1 MSDYDWDDDDLDGA
15 PGNDGNAMKELRK
28 AYAAEK
34 KRNKEMM
41 EKLSALESSVR
52 ERSVKDIVASKGLP
66 EKIAKLIPADVTSPE
81 DVENWVA
88 EYADLFGATA
98 PQESQTTAE
107 NIADLQAL
115 ERISSAQ
122 SSGQTFNGDATQ
134 LDALIRAAQT
144 PEELNQILFG
154 SVNGP
159 QVV

>member
-1 MSDYDWDDDDLDGA
+1 MSEYDWDDDDLDGA
-15 PGNDGNAMKELRK
+15 PGDGNAMKELRK
-28 AYAAEK
+28 AYNAEK
-34 KRNKEMM
+34 KRNKEMV

-66 EKIAKLIPADVTSPE
+66 EKIARLIPADVTSPE

-88 EYADLFGATA
+88 EYADLFGVPA
-98 PQESQTTAE
+98 PQDSQEPAA
-107 NIADLQAL
+107 NNADLQAL

-122 SSGQTFNGDATQ
+122 SSGQTYNGDATQ

-144 PEELNQILFG
+144 PEELNNILFG

>member
-1 MSDYDWDDDDLDGA
+1 MSEYDWDDDDLDGA

-88 EYADLFGATA
+88 EYADLFGTPVAQDN
-98 PQESQTTAE
+98 QEPAE
-107 NIADLQAL
+107 FNADLAAL

-122 SSGQTFNGDATQ
+122 SSGQTYSGDPNQ

-144 PEELNQILFG
+144 PEELNKILFG